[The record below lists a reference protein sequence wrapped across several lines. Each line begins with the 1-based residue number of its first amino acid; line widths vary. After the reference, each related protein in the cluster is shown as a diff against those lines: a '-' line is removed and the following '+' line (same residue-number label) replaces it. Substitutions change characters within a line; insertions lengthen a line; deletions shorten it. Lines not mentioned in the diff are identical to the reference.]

1 MMSLTR
7 WDPFRELEDMSVR
20 LNRLMGQPGTRAADS
35 GQMTVADWS
44 PAVDVTETDA
54 EYLIKADLPAVK
66 KEDVAVEIRDG
77 VISVR
82 GERQQ
87 EKEENGTRIHRVERS
102 YGVFERR
109 MGVPA
114 DVDPTKVAAEFKDG
128 VLQVHLPK
136 SPTSRPQAVAVKI
149 S

>member
-7 WDPFRELEDMSVR
+7 WDPFRELEDMSAR
-20 LNRLMGQPGTRAADS
+20 LSRLVGQPGGRVAD
-35 GQMTVADWS
+35 GGPMTVADWS

-66 KEDVAVEIRDG
+66 KEDVSVEIRDG

-87 EKEENGTRIHRVERS
+87 EKEEKGKRLHRVERA
-102 YGVFERR
+102 YGMFERR
-109 MGVPA
+109 MGMPA
-114 DVDPTKVAAEFKDG
+114 DVDATKVAAEFKDG

>member
-7 WDPFRELEDMSVR
+7 WDPFRELEEVSAR
-20 LNRLMGQPGTRAADS
+20 LNRLMGQPGARAADS
-35 GQMTVADWS
+35 GQMTVADWT
-44 PAVDVTETDA
+44 PAIDVTETDA

-87 EKEENGTRIHRVERS
+87 EKEEKGKRLHRVERS

-136 SPTSRPQAVAVKI
+136 SPTSRPQTVAVKI

>member
-7 WDPFRELEDMSVR
+7 WDPFRELEDMSAR
-20 LNRLMGQPGTRAADS
+20 LNRLIGPPGGRTADS
-35 GQMTVADWS
+35 GPMTVADWT

-66 KEDVAVEIRDG
+66 KEDVSVEIRDG

-87 EKEENGTRIHRVERS
+87 EKEEKGKRLHRVERS

-136 SPTSRPQAVAVKI
+136 SPTSPPQAVAVKI

>member
-1 MMSLTR
+1 MSLTR
-7 WDPFRELEDMSVR
+7 WDPFRELEDMSAR
-20 LNRLMGQPGTRAADS
+20 LNRLIGQPAVRSVDG
-35 GQMTVADWS
+35 GQMTLADWT
-44 PAVDVTETDA
+44 PAVDVTETDT

-66 KEDVAVEIRDG
+66 KEDVSVEIRDG
-77 VISVR
+77 VVSVR

-87 EKEENGTRIHRVERS
+87 EKEEKGKRLHRVERA

-109 MGVPA
+109 MAVPA
-114 DVDPTKVAAEFKDG
+114 DVDPSKVAAEFKDG

-136 SPTSRPQAVAVKI
+136 SATSLPQALTVKI

>member
-1 MMSLTR
+1 MSLTR
-7 WDPFRELEDMSVR
+7 WDPFHELEDMSAR
-20 LNRLMGQPGTRAADS
+20 LNRLMGQPGARVADS
-35 GQMTVADWS
+35 GQMTVADWT
-44 PAVDVTETDA
+44 PAIDVTETDA

-87 EKEENGTRIHRVERS
+87 EKEEKGKRLHRVERS

-136 SPTSRPQAVAVKI
+136 SPTSRPQTVAVKI